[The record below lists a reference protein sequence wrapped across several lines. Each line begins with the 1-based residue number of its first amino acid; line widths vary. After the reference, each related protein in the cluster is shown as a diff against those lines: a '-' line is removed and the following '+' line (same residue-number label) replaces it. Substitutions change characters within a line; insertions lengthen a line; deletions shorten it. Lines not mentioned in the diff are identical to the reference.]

1 MSGSLLAKLG
11 QKREALDYLRKGFEE
26 KEEFLLLLKNIDTIS
41 FSNLRSDQIYIEIMN
56 NVWAEK

>member
-1 MSGSLLAKLG
+1 MSGSLLAELG